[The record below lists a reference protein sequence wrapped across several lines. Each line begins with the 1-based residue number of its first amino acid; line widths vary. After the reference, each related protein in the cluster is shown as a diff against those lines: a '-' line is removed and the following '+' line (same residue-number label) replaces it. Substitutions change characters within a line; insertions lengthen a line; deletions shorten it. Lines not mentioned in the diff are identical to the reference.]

1 MNTRRPIPLH
11 LKFVTAIIDRDLL
24 SPMHRRGE
32 LDALSS
38 VRISLVS
45 SPFPEASTHTQ
56 LSGLPF
62 CASMAAL
69 FFCPSRVRVEPTK
82 KCRGTL
88 RL

>member
-11 LKFVTAIIDRDLL
+11 LKFVTHYRSRFAVAYAPSR
-24 SPMHRRGE
+24 E

-56 LSGLPF
+56 LSG
-62 CASMAAL
+62 
-69 FFCPSRVRVEPTK
+69 CPSVLVWQPYFFVLYRK
-82 KCRGTL
+82 HGIA
-88 RL
+88 